1 MADVPSNEVQGD
13 EAQNDETQDGETLE
27 GELVPFARSE
37 RNEKR
42 GKTTE
47 FDEDDIRQIA
57 IWRQAGFSLREIEG
71 MCLTFF
77 GHAPSRMT
85 IKRWTDDYEIVQVD
99 KQHPTATPAQRAAI
113 ITQYEAVAIEAWRI
127 AMAYRGTELAL
138 KALDRVIAATRHKA
152 LALGSNMP
160 VRVDHTVELV
170 SETEREL
177 QEMLREAAA
186 AQARRQEE
194 VIRRASEDPDL

>member
-1 MADVPSNEVQGD
+1 MADVPDS
-13 EAQNDETQDGETLE
+13 EAQDDETQDGKALQ

-37 RNEKR
+37 RNERR

-57 IWRQAGFSLREIEG
+57 IWRHAHFSLREIEQ
-71 MCLTFF
+71 MCMTFF

-85 IKRWTDDYEIVQVD
+85 IKRWTDDYVLTQTD
-99 KQHPTATPAQRAAI
+99 KQHPTAMPAQRAEI
-113 ITQYEAVAIEAWRI
+113 ITQYEAVATEAWRI

-138 KALDRVIAATRHKA
+138 KALDRVLAANRHKA
-152 LALGSNMP
+152 LAMGSNMP

-186 AQARRQEE
+186 EQARRQED